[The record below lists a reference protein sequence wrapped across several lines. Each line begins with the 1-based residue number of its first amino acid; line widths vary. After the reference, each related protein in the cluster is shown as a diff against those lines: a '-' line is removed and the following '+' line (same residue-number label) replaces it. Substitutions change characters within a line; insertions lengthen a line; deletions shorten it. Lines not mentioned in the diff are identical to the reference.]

1 MIEKMDGLTNAI
13 LLGISSGTF
22 IYLAASEIIMEEFS
36 ITMHKY
42 AKFFSLSLGVALI
55 VGVYFIE
62 KYIFVATIRIRANLC
77 DSYLRQVIWS

>member
-1 MIEKMDGLTNAI
+1 MIQKMDGLTNAV

-22 IYLAASEIIMEEFS
+22 IYLAASEIILEEFS

-62 KYIFVATIRIRANLC
+62 KYISTN
-77 DSYLRQVIWS
+77 D